1 MFELEDTLVVRESDS
16 GKAILVD
23 SPILDDRVWVPK
35 SAVTDDSEVWK
46 ERQDRGTL
54 VVEDWFADK
63 QGWSQ

>member
-46 ERQDRGTL
+46 EHQDRGTL